1 MRPVKNPFNY
11 LQFARGDQ
19 FYDRREI
26 LADLRSRF
34 LSGPCNVVLYG
45 PRRYGKSS
53 LVAELAVALEQAGIP
68 CISLDV
74 VKVPTIELFVS
85 AYATKVYR
93 RLAPVKYE
101 FRRIGEFFHGMRPTM
116 SIGDDGEA
124 VFSFD
129 VGRSGIGTEDL
140 TEVIDLPQ
148 RLLSG
153 DKRAVVILDEFQE
166 VKDLLPNDRFERIMR
181 SAIQEHRNVSYLFL
195 GSRHHILRRMFTEHN
210 RPFYKSAIT
219 IPLGKPPLEE
229 SIAFVMS
236 RFAEAGKEIERIAA
250 EHLVAK
256 IENIPYYIQQLGF
269 ETFRLADDAGKGR
282 IAVGDVEAAFALLS
296 GFNRDQYEQ
305 QMLTLSSSQK
315 ALLIALAREQTATFD
330 SAYRL
335 RHSLGLS
342 STVNSAKKKLLED
355 GVLETDDG
363 RCHVADPLFAEYLR
377 VQ

>member
-1 MRPVKNPFNY
+1 MKNPFNY
-11 LQFARGDQ
+11 LQFATGDQ
-19 FYDRREI
+19 FYDRKEI

-53 LVAELAVALEQAGIP
+53 LVAELVASLERAGIP

-74 VKVPTIELFVS
+74 VKVPTIDLFVS

-101 FRRIGEFFHGMRPTM
+101 FRRIGEFFQSLRPKM
-116 SIGDDGEA
+116 SIGGDGEA

-129 VGRSGIGTEDL
+129 IGRNGIDTEEL
-140 TEVIDLPQ
+140 TEVLNLPQ

-153 DKRAVVILDEFQE
+153 EKRAVVVLDEFQE
-166 VKDLLPNDRFERIMR
+166 VKDLLPNDRFERVMR
-181 SAIQEHRNVSYLFL
+181 SVIQEHRNVSYLFL
-195 GSRHHILRRMFTEHN
+195 GSRHHILRRMFTEHS
-210 RPFYKSAIT
+210 RPFYKSAVT
-219 IPLGKPPLEE
+219 IPFGKPPLGE
-229 SIAFVMS
+229 SIDFVVS
-236 RFAEAGKEIERIAA
+236 RFADGGKDIERDAA
-250 EHLVAK
+250 EYLVSK
-256 IENIPYYIQQLGF
+256 IDNIPYYIQQLGF
-269 ETFRLADDAGKGR
+269 ETFRLADDAGKKQV
-282 IAVGDVEAAFALLS
+282 AVDDVNAAFMLLS

-305 QMLTLSSSQK
+305 QMLSLSSAQK
-315 ALLIALAREQTATFD
+315 ALLIALAREQTSAFN

-335 RHSLGLS
+335 RHSLGQS

-355 GVLETDDG
+355 GILETDDG

-377 VQ
+377 VL